1 MDFIGKALASDGAA
15 AEETELGGDFWDDFL
30 SASPLPPPL
39 PTPLLGRVCANPA
52 SSGCPCPDA
61 VRRQDLFVPKDLVSS
76 DDDQSLGPPGRDAKA
91 VPSRGAY
98 PSSRLVCWMSIIG
111 EAISD
116 EPCTI
121 AKCRSGPHPTGR
133 TRLREQALAE
143 HREQRALF
151 AGRQA

>member
-1 MDFIGKALASDGAA
+1 MLATCQDPSMDFIGKALAPDGTAA
-15 AEETELGGDFWDDFL
+15 DETESAEETELGGDFWDDFL

-76 DDDQSLGPPGRDAKA
+76 DLISDQSLGPPGRDAKA

-121 AKCRSGPHPTGR
+121 AKCRSGPHPTCR
-133 TRLREQALAE
+133 R
-143 HREQRALF
+143 
-151 AGRQA
+151 